1 MHTISMWSQNVCTW
15 RGFGGGV
22 CLWRCAGGVSAGGD
36 VGEVGV
42 GEEVVC
48 HEVKYDKPTKL
59 YIYTQTDTVLFHSII
74 VHLKIM
80 VL

>member
-1 MHTISMWSQNVCTW
+1 MEVCGQ
-15 RGFGGGV
+15 RG
-22 CLWRCAGGVSAGGD
+22 AGGVSAGGD
-36 VGEVGV
+36 VGGVDV

-74 VHLKIM
+74 VHLKN
-80 VL
+80 